1 VITLSELA
9 AWEGRLAREVAR
21 ATGSADERDRQLA
34 RAGVYAEYGAVFSS
48 YVALVSE
55 DPDGLEA
62 LKRAAFLAWFAV
74 AQPSVLS
81 GIGDLP
87 ESAVRRVFEE
97 LDRRCR
103 VGPVDEE
110 LRFMVPWYYGAADFA
125 FTRFPGLRGIE
136 AVAGEAEEES
146 PDALPHSAEQ
156 FNGRGLMGEYW
167 GALVRGG

>member
-21 ATGSADERDRQLA
+21 ATGTVEEQDRQLT
-34 RAGVYAEYGAVFSS
+34 RAGVYAEYGAIFSS

-62 LKRAAFLAWFAV
+62 LKRAAFLAWYAV

-103 VGPVDEE
+103 AGPVDAE
-110 LRFMVPWYYGAADFA
+110 LRFMVPRYFEVADFA

-136 AVAGEAEEES
+136 AVAGDAPDE
-146 PDALPHSAEQ
+146 PRDALPRSADQ
-156 FNGRGLMGEYW
+156 FRGRGLMGEYW
-167 GALVRGG
+167 SAVVRGG